1 MNKEASQMIPNEIAN
16 ETQLNTNVININTS
30 NNQTATRSIN
40 SSQSNRLERKNRFN
54 LPGDQAYQQSSLLS
68 NSQSNKIQ
76 VQSTKNK
83 HSSQDRNLNAS
94 KEKKIQQD
102 NLHIKEEAANELSS
116 ICNSVY
122 SKKEYQTNQNYN
134 NQDASPN
141 KARVLYGSQIIQVRQ
156 SQQQIV
162 EQMNCSMQSFHS
174 KKSKDLQV
182 YSAQDNKMLI
192 LEVKNPENIEKLK
205 LKIEQDEQNKLNS
218 GIKNKSQINVQ
229 DNNKEQLRQQDD
241 QNSVLKETN
250 NVLSCKICLEEGDSE
265 KQGKIFT
272 PCQCTGT
279 CKWIHEECL
288 KEWIISRYVHL
299 QTSNNPRDFLKA
311 ECEICKYKY
320 NMKFETQH
328 KFYKNNV
335 CTKNG
340 KKNFIT
346 CLCSMLCIVAY
357 IVCMLFFLV
366 INNSSSGSSS
376 NSNNQ
381 NNSNSNQNNQG
392 NVQQS
397 SSSSSNVQSY
407 QYALIIVCSLL
418 ILLSLIV
425 CIVSA
430 RQAFFRRSISRWLI
444 FKYDPILNKVQNNNQ
459 SQNNNQ
465 KQQLNNQ
472 NSNQQP
478 GYPPNDDRNLRFYYN
493 GQVFNTNLRDSVPVN
508 QQRYH
513 VRRQVNPNRN
523 NSMRRE
529 PSTQDQS
536 QLFNLRN
543 SDLAARQNQ
552 QNLILV
558 QDQNALQSNRVN
570 VENDEAMSQNV
581 SARQVQNNEIVRVDN
596 NRYNVNIDDESF
608 EYFNNSQDMVVYQ
621 FNNNNNNQRQS
632 NFNLADNY

>member
-1 MNKEASQMIPNEIAN
+1 MISNEILN
-16 ETQLNTNVININTS
+16 EIQQNTNVINISTT
-30 NNQTATRSIN
+30 NNQTAPRSIN

-54 LPGDQAYQQSSLLS
+54 LPGNQAYQQSSLLS
-68 NSQSNKIQ
+68 NSQNNKIQ
-76 VQSTKNK
+76 VQSTKNNK
-83 HSSQDRNLNAS
+83 QSQDSNLNAN
-94 KEKKIQQD
+94 KDKIIQQD
-102 NLHIKEEAANELSS
+102 NMHIKEEAFNEVSS
-116 ICNSVY
+116 VCNSVY
-122 SKKEYQTNQNYN
+122 SKKEYQSNQNN
-134 NQDASPN
+134 NQDASHH
-141 KARVLYGSQIIQVRQ
+141 KARILYGSQVIQVRS
-156 SQQQIV
+156 SQQQIAQ
-162 EQMNCSMQSFHS
+162 QMNSSMQSFHS

-205 LKIEQDEQNKLNS
+205 LKIEQDEQSKLNS
-218 GIKNKSQINVQ
+218 GIEIKSQKNMQ
-229 DNNKEQLRQQDD
+229 DNNKEGSNQKDEQTNI
-241 QNSVLKETN
+241 QNETN
-250 NVLSCKICLEEGDSE
+250 NVLSCKICLEEGDSL

-311 ECEICKYKY
+311 ECEICKYRY
-320 NMKFETQH
+320 NMKFETQQ
-328 KFYKNNV
+328 KFYKSNV

-366 INNSSSGSSS
+366 INNKSSGSNS

-381 NNSNSNQNNQG
+381 SNGNTNQNNQG
-392 NVQQS
+392 SGSIS
-397 SSSSSNVQSY
+397 SNSSSNVQSY
-407 QYALIIVCSLL
+407 EYALIIVCSLL

-425 CIVSA
+425 CIVST
-430 RQAFFRRSISRWLI
+430 RQAFFRRSISKWII
-444 FKYDPILNKVQNNNQ
+444 FKYDPILNKQQSNNQNQNKNQQQQQINQ
-459 SQNNNQ
+459 SQNYQ
-465 KQQLNNQ
+465 SGQ
-472 NSNQQP
+472 
-478 GYPPNDDRNLRFYYN
+478 PPNDDRNLRFYYN
-493 GQVFNTNLRDSVPVN
+493 GQVFNSSLINNQPNN

-513 VRRQVNPNRN
+513 VRRQINPNRN

-536 QLFNLRN
+536 QLFNIRN

-552 QNLILV
+552 SNLILI
-558 QDQNALQSNRVN
+558 QDQNANRQN

-581 SARQVQNNEIVRVDN
+581 SARQVQNIADN
-596 NRYNVNIDDESF
+596 NRYSVNIDNESF
-608 EYFNNSQDMVVYQ
+608 EYFNNSQDLVVYQ
-621 FNNNNNNQRQS
+621 FNNNNNQRSS